1 MTNGEASLALKQA
14 QGSYL
19 TSMVGYSLSYNT
31 LDNGKNPTDG
41 IYATLSQDVAGA
53 GGNSKFVR
61 TTGDARYYHSL
72 FLDGVVGIVH
82 LQGGDIFGYGGQPL
96 HIVDNFNLGPSLV
109 RGFAPGGIGPR
120 DISDPFNT
128 DANSLGGTKYV
139 GASTEVQF
147 PIWGMPKEVGLKGA
161 VYADAG
167 TLLGYEGQTNFN
179 TLFGMLP
186 SDPCSPAIYMQGS
199 TVSPA
204 PGKPGYLAGATPI
217 NQGSCIQLEDSSAIR
232 SSVGVGLLW
241 ASPLGPIRF
250 NYSFVLSK
258 SQYDV
263 TQAFSFS
270 GGSSF

>member
-1 MTNGEASLALKQA
+1 
-14 QGSYL
+14 
-19 TSMVGYSLSYNT
+19 MVGYSLSYNT

-41 IYATLSQDVAGA
+41 IYAALSQDVAGA
-53 GGNSKFVR
+53 GGDSKFVR

-96 HIVDNFNLGPSLV
+96 RIVNNFNLGPSLV

-128 DANSLGGTKYV
+128 NANSLGGTKYV

-161 VYADAG
+161 IYADAG
-167 TLLGYEGQTNFN
+167 TLFGYEGQTNFN
-179 TLFGMLP
+179 SLFGMLP
-186 SDPCSPAIYMQGS
+186 SAPCSPAIYMLGS
-199 TVSPA
+199 TVEPKGYIDPTTHA
-204 PGKPGYLAGATPI
+204 PATPI
-217 NQGSCIQLEDSSAIR
+217 NQGSCIDLGNTNTAALR

-258 SQYDV
+258 SQFDV